1 MVKVTGDYSALYRRG
16 KLTLPPGRLVPT
28 HVTPF
33 RVNSDVPLEEG
44 VEAGVRRI
52 HLHKLGGH
60 IHLRAEHFKQWLREV
75 YLDKVTSN
83 PTRPEQWKNTLYITQ
98 LVWQYGETLREIVWT
113 ILVLTPKG
121 NTDTRGIGL
130 LESLWKVVEVII
142 DTCLRASVRLQNVL
156 HGLRAG
162 RGTGTNTLELN
173 LAKELVSVDQDPP
186 FLVFL
191 DL

>member
-1 MVKVTGDYSALYRRG
+1 M
-16 KLTLPPGRLVPT
+16 
-28 HVTPF
+28 
-33 RVNSDVPLEEG
+33 
-44 VEAGVRRI
+44 
-52 HLHKLGGH
+52 
-60 IHLRAEHFKQWLREV
+60 LREV
-75 YLDKVTSN
+75 YLDKGTSN
-83 PTRPEQWKNTLYITQ
+83 PTRPEQWQNILYITQ
-98 LVWQYGETLREIVWT
+98 LVWHYGENLREIVWT

-142 DTCLRASVRLQNVL
+142 DTFLRASVRLHNVL
-156 HGLRAG
+156 HGLSEG
-162 RGTGTNTLELN
+162 RGTGTTTLELK